1 MTEFWMSDAYNR
13 GYRRMFTT
21 LITID
26 NAYFTNAF
34 FRYIRNE
41 FSKFKNYEMW
51 TLGVNIPDFRKKF
64 LNDFK
69 TLQDQFDSIYGEGD
83 SMLTII
89 EKQLQLC
96 NSYRPLI
103 KNLQESNEVTT
114 LINNLTTK
122 LLVLKLT
129 GDLKKDVA
137 KLTNRID
144 DLEQKLNR

>member
-1 MTEFWMSDAYNR
+1 M
-13 GYRRMFTT
+13 
-21 LITID
+21 
-26 NAYFTNAF
+26 
-34 FRYIRNE
+34 
-41 FSKFKNYEMW
+41 
-51 TLGVNIPDFRKKF
+51 NIPDFRKKF
-64 LNDFK
+64 LTDFK
-69 TLQDQFDSIYGEGD
+69 ALQDQFDSTYGESD
-83 SMLTII
+83 KMLTII

-137 KLTNRID
+137 KLTSRVD
-144 DLEQKLNR
+144 DLEGKLNR